1 MEGDYEGKW
10 ERVKAEVWNM
20 NRTIEGK
27 NVAMARVHV
36 VQNDRAVRV
45 IGYQAFNDCGNVVKV
60 TAPFVE
66 EVE

>member
-1 MEGDYEGKW
+1 
-10 ERVKAEVWNM
+10 M